1 MFKKAILAVLV
12 LIQLAGCSTAK
23 KPTTVSADIAVLGDL
38 TEFKKIA
45 EDTLAIVEKKDMAGA
60 KARIKDLETAWDNA
74 EAAMR
79 PKSETAWTVVDK
91 SIDHALAALRSDSPN
106 SEDCAMKLK
115 TVIVR
120 MSPKVI
126 APSN

>member
-23 KPTTVSADIAVLGDL
+23 KPTTASADIAVLGDL

>member
-1 MFKKAILAVLV
+1 MFKKPILAVLV

-23 KPTTVSADIAVLGDL
+23 KPTTASADIAALGDL
-38 TEFKKIA
+38 AEFKKIA

-74 EAAMR
+74 EVVMR